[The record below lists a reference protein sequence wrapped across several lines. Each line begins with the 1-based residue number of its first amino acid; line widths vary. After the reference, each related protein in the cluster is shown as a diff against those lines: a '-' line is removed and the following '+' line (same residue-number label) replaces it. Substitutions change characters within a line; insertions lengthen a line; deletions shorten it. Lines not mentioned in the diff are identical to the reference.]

1 MRNIALARRV
11 SKTDKIEHDFAEE
24 HVFEG
29 VEGTI
34 VALGA
39 EVFECFEEIGIGGGV
54 IFVLGVKDARL
65 EV

>member
-1 MRNIALARRV
+1 V